1 MFYTIVTIVAAV
13 LLIVVLVLMY
23 FLMTSSKDA
32 KGAVYPPLAN
42 TCPDFWMMDSS
53 SNSCILPKGGESN
66 LGTFLINPT
75 DADLNRTPK
84 TFGYSSVNNVQTI
97 NFGDGAWA
105 STGVSSLCAK
115 KIWSGTYGITWD
127 GVSNYSGK
135 C

>member
-1 MFYTIVTIVAAV
+1 MFYTIVTIIAAI
-13 LLIVVLVLMY
+13 LLVVVLVLMY

-42 TCPDFWMMDSS
+42 TCPDFWIMDPS
-53 SNSCILPKGGESN
+53 SNSCVLPKGGENN
-66 LGTFLINPT
+66 LGTFLNTKINE
-75 DADLNRTPK
+75 TPK
-84 TFGYSSVNNVQTI
+84 TFGYSSVNNIETI

-105 STGVSSLCAK
+105 STGASSLCAK
-115 KIWSGTYGITWD
+115 KIWSGTYGIAWD